1 METQKINA
9 ATILAIAFTGIIV
22 SALAAGLLMAYE
34 RVPNYGY
41 LKAVGVGVYWNEA
54 CTNNVTSID
63 WGFLSPGT
71 PATREIWIKNTGNT
85 RIKLNMTTESWN
97 PIQAKNYITLSW
109 NCEGQVL
116 DATNSIKA
124 VLTLSVST
132 QIDIDEFA
140 FDIIITGIEY
150 T

>member
-1 METQKINA
+1 MEIQKINA
-9 ATILAIAFTGIIV
+9 ATILAITFTGIIL

-41 LKAVGVGVYWNEA
+41 LKAAGVGVYWDEA
-54 CTNNVTSID
+54 CKNNVTSID

-71 PATREIWIKNTGNT
+71 QVNREVWIRNTGNT
-85 RIKLNMTTESWN
+85 RIKLNMTMENWN
-97 PIQAKNYITLSW
+97 PAQAENYITLSW

-116 DATNSIKA
+116 DAANSIKA

-150 T
+150 Y

>member
-9 ATILAIAFTGIIV
+9 ATILAIAFTGIIL

-34 RVPNYGY
+34 RVPNHGY

-54 CTNNVTSID
+54 CTDNVNSID
-63 WGFLSPGT
+63 WGLLNPG
-71 PATREIWIKNTGNT
+71 ATATKEVWIKNEGNT
-85 RIKLNMTTESWN
+85 RIKLNMTIENWN
-97 PIQAKNYITLSW
+97 PDQTKNYITLSW
-109 NCEGQVL
+109 NCEGRVL
-116 DATNSIKA
+116 DAASAVKA
-124 VLTLSVST
+124 NLTLSVST
-132 QIDIDEFA
+132 QVNINEFS